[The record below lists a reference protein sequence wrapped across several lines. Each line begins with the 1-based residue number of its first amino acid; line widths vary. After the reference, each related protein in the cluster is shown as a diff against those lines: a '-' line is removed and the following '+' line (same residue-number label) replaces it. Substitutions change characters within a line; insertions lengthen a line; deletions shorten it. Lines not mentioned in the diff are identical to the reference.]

1 LFANTVTV
9 NKQLVEILNLKVAID
24 RFFLTL
30 FNIKNTIKL
39 EALFIDHD
47 HILLIFA
54 VLVKI
59 IKLDISAT

>member
-30 FNIKNTIKL
+30 FSIKNTIKL